1 MDPDKFRKSRQEI
14 NRMYKKIMALIDQNE
29 LESSKE
35 RHQEVSDHLD
45 KLTPQAEGEIQ
56 KRSVKNLSVRLHS
69 LSIQIDK
76 LKPAKKPAGSRRK
89 KEATPAIVWDEERL
103 GQLPEAFLK
112 KVFQNMGNDADATV
126 CFGTTGKGIR
136 PSYQVVFGDK
146 KGTAFSGSGHNP
158 LKKPLSKA
166 SKKISQPFSHG
177 VIDSILLKK

>member
-1 MDPDKFRKSRQEI
+1 MIPIEI
-14 NRMYKKIMALIDQNE
+14 NDIVQNPAFIKYALRDFISNKYKIPNI
-29 LESSKE
+29 
-35 RHQEVSDHLD
+35 V
-45 KLTPQAEGEIQ
+45 LTQP
-56 KRSVKNLSVRLHS
+56 
-69 LSIQIDK
+69 
-76 LKPAKKPAGSRRK
+76 KPAKKPAGSRRK